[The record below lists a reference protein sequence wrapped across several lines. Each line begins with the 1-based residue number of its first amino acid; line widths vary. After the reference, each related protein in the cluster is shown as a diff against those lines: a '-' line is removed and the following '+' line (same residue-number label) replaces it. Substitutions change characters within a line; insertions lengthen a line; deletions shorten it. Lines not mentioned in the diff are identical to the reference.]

1 MLFLLLFCF
10 GSASC
15 AGGGGFSVSPP
26 IIAAA
31 GNDAFILFPV
41 QQNNGTPY
49 SVGGSSRGSVA
60 VQWKQ
65 SDGSTV
71 LLVKPK
77 RGNLVFYL
85 DGRRIG
91 AKEADPVIPDG
102 VVVPNTPP
110 KTPEQAKEV
119 VSVEPV
125 TPVSFP

>member
-26 IIAAA
+26 VLAAA
-31 GNDAFILFPV
+31 GDDAFILFPV
-41 QQNNGTPY
+41 QQDNGTPY
-49 SVGGSSRGSVA
+49 LVGGSTRGSVA

-85 DGRRIG
+85 DGRRVG
-91 AKEADPVIPDG
+91 SKEANPEIPDG
-102 VVVPNTPP
+102 VVIPNTPP
-110 KTPEQAKEV
+110 KTPEKAKEV
-119 VSVEPV
+119 VAVEPV
-125 TPVSFP
+125 SAVSVP